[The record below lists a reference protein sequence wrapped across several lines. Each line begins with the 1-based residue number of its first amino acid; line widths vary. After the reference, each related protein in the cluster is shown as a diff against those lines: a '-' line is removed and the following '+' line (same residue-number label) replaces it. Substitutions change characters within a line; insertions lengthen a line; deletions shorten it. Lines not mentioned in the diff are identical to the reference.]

1 MKTARVVLG
10 LCALAVWSQPVFAQT
25 VDTRVAFFAE
35 RYKFDP
41 GLVYNKIRQYTVP
54 VGVTVPIGRRGHVA
68 LSTGFTS
75 VELFSADKTQL
86 NDQYVNGVIDTELRI
101 GWNAIPNRL
110 MLIATGTIPTGIT
123 AVQTPE
129 LSVLGA
135 LASDIIGFT
144 APSLGAGG
152 GVGFGFAGAIPI
164 GRWALGIGAT
174 ARETFRYEAVAG
186 AQRLKPGSEARVRV
200 GLEGS
205 LGQRTYVRVA
215 GVLAHRRKD
224 IIGDST
230 VNGIGNRLVGHL
242 SVNHGIS
249 NTMLVAYVFDVFRD
263 NPQIEPTAVGAA
275 ILPRGNLFGAGLNW
289 VIPAWRMVV
298 TPKAE
303 FRYSRQAQLEGDGA
317 LQRAGQSLRLAVDL
331 RYPIGQRFAVVGQGS
346 WVTGYLVQGGADVGF
361 WGTRGSIHAE
371 WRP

>member
-1 MKTARVVLG
+1 MKSARVLLG
-10 LCALAVWSQPVFAQT
+10 LCALAVWSQPVMAQRI
-25 VDTRVAFFAE
+25 DTRIALFAE

-54 VGVTVPIGRRGHVA
+54 VGVTVPLGGKGHVA
-68 LSTGFTS
+68 LSSGYTA
-75 VELFSADKTQL
+75 VELFSADRTQL
-86 NDQYVNGVIDTELRI
+86 NNQYVSGIIDTEARI
-101 GWNAIPNRL
+101 GWNVIPGRL
-110 MLIATGTIPTGIT
+110 TVLATGTIPTGIT

-144 APSLGAGG
+144 APSLGTGG
-152 GVGFGFAGAIPI
+152 GVGLGFAGAIPI
-164 GRWALGIGAT
+164 GGWALGIGAT
-174 ARETFRYEAVAG
+174 AREAFRYEAVAG
-186 AQRLKPGSEARVRV
+186 ANKLKPGSEARFRV

-205 LGQRTYVRVA
+205 LGQRTYVRLA

-230 VNGIGNRLVGHL
+230 VNGIGNRLVGHF

-249 NTMLVAYVFDVFRD
+249 NTILVAYVFDVYRD

-275 ILPRGNLFGAGLNW
+275 VLPRGNLFGAGFTW
-289 VIPAWRMVV
+289 MVPVWHMTV
-298 TPKAE
+298 TPKTE
-303 FRYSRQAQLEGDGA
+303 FRYSRQAPMDGGG
-317 LQRAGQSLRLAVDL
+317 LQRAGQSLRLGVDL
-331 RYPIGQRFAVVGQGS
+331 RYPLLRRLAIVGQGS
-346 WVTGYLVQGGADVGF
+346 WVTGYLVQGGENVGF

>member
-1 MKTARVVLG
+1 MRAARGVLG
-10 LCALAVWSQPVFAQT
+10 LCALAVWAQPALAQGI
-25 VDTRVAFFAE
+25 DTRVAFFAE

-54 VGVTVPIGRRGHVA
+54 VGVTVPLGRRGHVA
-68 LSTGFTS
+68 LSTGYTA
-75 VELFSADKTQL
+75 VELFSADKSQL
-86 NDQYVNGVIDTELRI
+86 TNQYVSGIIDTELRV
-101 GWNAIPNRL
+101 GWNAVPGRL
-110 MLIATGTIPTGIT
+110 MLVATGAIPTGIT
-123 AVQTPE
+123 AVQTTE

-144 APSLGAGG
+144 APAVGTGG

-174 ARETFRYEAVAG
+174 AREAFRYEAVAG
-186 AQRLKPGSEARVRV
+186 AKELKPGAEARVRV

-205 LGQRTYVRVA
+205 LGPRTYIRLA

-224 IIGDST
+224 ALGDST
-230 VNGIGNRLVGHL
+230 VNGIGNRWVGHF
-242 SVNHGIS
+242 SVNQGVE
-249 NTMLVAYVFDVFRD
+249 NTLLVAYVFDVYRD

-275 ILPRGNLFGAGLNW
+275 VLPRGNLFGAGVNW
-289 VIPAWRMVV
+289 VVPAWGLTF
-298 TPKAE
+298 TPKTE
-303 FRYSRQAQLEGDGA
+303 FRYSRQAPLEGGGG
-317 LQRAGQSLRLAVDL
+317 LQRAGQSLRLGVDL
-331 RYPIGQRFAVVGQGS
+331 RYPLARQLAIVAKGS
-346 WVTGYLVQGGADVGF
+346 WVTGYLVQGGEDVGF